1 MKKIEIMNSVSRSF
15 HKVGFTLKKH
25 SPEILIAAGI
35 VGVVTSAVVA
45 CKATTKLDGILANA
59 KEDLD
64 QIHKAMEH
72 PEDLLTEQDKKEQKD
87 PATVYTEDDG
97 KKDLTIVYAKT
108 AKNVVKLYAPAVG
121 LGVLSITAILAGHN
135 ITRKRNLALAAAY
148 TAVDKG
154 FKEYRNRVIDRF
166 GKEIDHE
173 LKYNIKAKE
182 IEEVVVNED
191 GSEQVVTKTVEVMD
205 DENRICS
212 PYAKFFDESCK
223 GWTKDPDYNLMFLR
237 RQQDYA
243 TDKLKAQGYLFL
255 NDVYDMLGIDRTK
268 AGAVVGWI
276 YDKKNPVGDN
286 YVDFG
291 LYDMHRV
298 GDNRKFVN
306 GYEKVALL
314 DFNVDGNILSHFEE
328 A

>member
-1 MKKIEIMNSVSRSF
+1 MAKLEIMNSVSRSF

-25 SPEILIAAGI
+25 SPEILIVAGI
-35 VGVVTSAVVA
+35 AGVVTSAVMA
-45 CKATTKLDGILANA
+45 CKATTKLDTILDKA

-64 QIHKAMEH
+64 KVHEAIEN
-72 PEDLLTEQDKKEQKD
+72 PETLPEE
-87 PATVYTEDDG
+87 YTEEDG
-97 KKDLTIVYAKT
+97 KKDLTIVYTKSAIDV
-108 AKNVVKLYAPAVG
+108 AKLYAPAVG

-154 FKEYRNRVIDRF
+154 FKEYRNRVIERF
-166 GKEIDHE
+166 GKELDRE

-182 IEEVVVNED
+182 IEEVIVNED
-191 GSEQVVTKTVEVMD
+191 GSEQVVTKTVHVVE
-205 DENRICS
+205 DEKQICS

-237 RQQDYA
+237 KQQDYA
-243 TDKLKAQGYLFL
+243 TDKLRAQGYLLL

-291 LYDMHRV
+291 LYDMDRV
-298 GDNRKFVN
+298 TGRNRAFVN

-314 DFNVDGNILSHFEE
+314 DFNVDGNILHYFKED
-328 A
+328 